1 MRFFLT
7 EAISWHCSKTGRIY
21 FKSGTYSSLSVT
33 SVTLWSGIWCII
45 LYRMLQEKEV
55 YIGQPSTCILV
66 SHWLKHFKPAFYIL
80 NPSALIPCFVIC
92 GVRACCFDNSR
103 MWWIFHDGGRVSGGP
118 PNFDLGTNLFRQKEA
133 DRSWIL
139 RQLRCTVFNSLWVLS
154 FKCYVYTPL
163 LLIFQL

>member
-1 MRFFLT
+1 MHLRCSRFIWKLRIRCFLT
-7 EAISWHCSKTGRIY
+7 DAISWHWSKTGRIY

-33 SVTLWSGIWCII
+33 SVTLWSGILCII

-92 GVRACCFDNSR
+92 GVRPVALTTAECGEYFMTGGGWALARQTLTWGLIYSDKKRQTGVESWDN
-103 MWWIFHDGGRVSGGP
+103 
-118 PNFDLGTNLFRQKEA
+118 
-133 DRSWIL
+133 
-139 RQLRCTVFNSLWVLS
+139 
-154 FKCYVYTPL
+154 
-163 LLIFQL
+163 